1 MEFKDVQILIANGES
16 KTIENKKTIAELEK
30 IGKSISGM
38 LNSKGG
44 YCFIG
49 ITDDG
54 KIIGTEVT
62 DSTKKKLTDFYNQF
76 DPTPALEIEYI
87 SVPNTDKYVITF
99 ICKASLVEIGPV
111 TYKGKAYYKTES
123 GIELMQSEKYK
134 QLLMEHAGLS
144 KVWES
149 INITDYG
156 IDDLDHDEI
165 IKTIK
170 LSLNGNRIPDDEY
183 TENIKEI
190 LINFD
195 LIHNNKLNNAAM
207 VLFAKKMPADY
218 SQCFIRMGRFVDE
231 TMDDV
236 IESKQMRG
244 NAFQILN
251 EAQNFIKRHIPIS
264 SSYDPNKFER
274 VEVAA
279 IPLLA
284 IREALINAICHRD
297 YSKHSGDISL
307 LIFNN
312 KLEIHNIGHL
322 YGGLSIEQLSQKHPS
337 RRRNER
343 IAQVF
348 FTRKLIDRWGGGT
361 SRILRLCAE
370 HGLPTPIF
378 AEETDGFVVR
388 FFFKEPI
395 GSNNPVKHNLHLKER
410 ENEVL
415 QILAKHKAMSLR
427 MILEQLENPPA
438 SRTLGDDL
446 ANLKHLGLVDSNGIG
461 KGAKWFLIDSKE
473 PNGAVN
479 GAKKSD

>member
-170 LSLNGNRIPDDEY
+170 LGLNGNRIPDDEY

-236 IESKQMRG
+236 IDSKQMRG

-312 KLEIHNIGHL
+312 KLEIH
-322 YGGLSIEQLSQKHPS
+322 
-337 RRRNER
+337 
-343 IAQVF
+343 
-348 FTRKLIDRWGGGT
+348 RWGGGT